1 MDLALVLL
9 VFVVIPALGAAYL
22 LENTDRG
29 RRLIDRLDARVD
41 PPVVWRDPLD
51 SPGDWRS

>member
-1 MDLALVLL
+1 MDAYIPIVAFVVAALAL
-9 VFVVIPALGAAYL
+9 AYL

-41 PPVVWRDPLD
+41 PPVVWRSPFDD
-51 SPGDWRS
+51 EPGDWRS

>member
-1 MDLALVLL
+1 MDAYIPIVAFVVVALV
-9 VFVVIPALGAAYL
+9 AAGW
-22 LENTDRG
+22 LENTERG
-29 RRLIDRLDARVD
+29 RRLMDRLDARVD

>member
-1 MDLALVLL
+1 MDAYIPIVAVVVVALA
-9 VFVVIPALGAAYL
+9 AAGW

-41 PPVVWRDPLD
+41 PPVRYFDPFD
-51 SPGDWRS
+51 DEPGDWRS